1 MNAKRFRSFAP
12 RRIFCLVL
20 MLMLL
25 ALANIPAFAEEAIPP
40 DEPLPQEL
48 MGTWRITSVLV
59 DTGTQRW
66 IHVQYDDPDYMGS
79 LLNFS
84 PQRILAYIE
93 IGYSCKNPRMI
104 VQHTTAG
111 ALLKSTM
118 GGRVLPPSYPTTQD
132 YGLPFHQNEA
142 VTVMW
147 VKGFGNYASYLTI
160 NGTWLLWLPDGQ
172 LAMHWNDASIVL
184 LSRAPADT
192 KPVASFDCAKARTA
206 EEKTICG
213 SMELALLDRY
223 VSCWFTGLLESLN
236 GRVKL
241 GLGKKDSDAIK
252 ELKKAQKVWLAK
264 RNTCGADPACLEKSM
279 DEQAEF
285 LKKFEIP

>member
-1 MNAKRFRSFAP
+1 MNGKRFRSFAA
-12 RRIFCLVL
+12 RSILCLVL
-20 MLMLL
+20 MLT
-25 ALANIPAFAEEAIPP
+25 LANIPALADEAVPP

-48 MGTWRITSVLV
+48 MGTWRITGVLV

-79 LLNFS
+79 MLNFS
-84 PQRILAYIE
+84 PQRILAFIE

-111 ALLKSTM
+111 GLIKSTM
-118 GGRVLPPSYPTTQD
+118 GGRVLPPSPPTTQD

-147 VKGFGNYASYLTI
+147 VKGFGGYASYLTI
-160 NGTWLLWLPDGQ
+160 DGTWLLWLPDDR
-172 LAMHWNDASIVL
+172 LAMRWNDASIVL
-184 LSRAPADT
+184 LSRTSADT
-192 KPVASFDCAKARTA
+192 KPVASFNCTKARTA

-223 VSCWFTGLLESLN
+223 VSCWYTGVLESLAGYTKDKDKN
-236 GRVKL
+236 GRKAL
-241 GLGKKDSDAIK
+241 EGINK
-252 ELKKAQKVWLAK
+252 LKKAQKTWLAK